1 MVTYAK
7 RTLPFLPLL
16 VGLQGCS
23 PGASNPIK
31 AAMAEHRGS
40 VDASKA
46 VVFRFA
52 GERGADARLYVL
64 PRLDEAAWRFR
75 TPGLAVERMVGFS
88 RDQDEVYLL
97 TPRGELTTLDLAT
110 GRARVIDTSVVAAAM
125 GPTGVLH
132 LVRRDGSVGALS
144 YRTVTPWPGKLDPLP
159 ETVWGG
165 GSERL
170 VAVVQTPRERQVV
183 ALSAG
188 KPQVTQ
194 GIPNGPTAVS
204 SWGDLAVVAVDSG
217 LVVLDPGDATR
228 RRFHPLADAPDA
240 VGLSPSEHRIYVATA
255 GQELLLL
262 DRTSLEP
269 AERLRLPGRAS
280 ALRVDPL
287 GRLLLIRPA
296 SGDSIWLVDPAETY
310 LLGTLPASW
319 RDDLPAVA
327 PDGSIL
333 VAYGR
338 DIEAYAPDSLT
349 VGGRVAAGARDRWL
363 AAAWDPRRPALQ
375 LAADTTAAAEPVAPG
390 QAIYVQVSSTANEA
404 WAQESARHLRTAG
417 MQAGVLPPTTSDE
430 PYRVVLG
437 PYPTREAAETAG
449 RKLGRPF
456 WIFTREGQEPPR

>member
-1 MVTYAK
+1 VVTYAK
-7 RTLPFLPLL
+7 LALPFLPLL

-23 PGASNPIK
+23 PGTSNPIK
-31 AAMAEHRGS
+31 TAMAEHRVS
-40 VDASKA
+40 AEALKA

-64 PRLDEAAWRFR
+64 PWLDEAAWRFR

-88 RDQDEVYLL
+88 RDQDEIYLL
-97 TPRGELTTLDLAT
+97 TARGELTTLDLTT
-110 GRARVIDTSVVAAAM
+110 GRARVIDTTVVAAAM

-132 LVRRDGSVGALS
+132 LVRGDGSVGALS

-159 ETVWGG
+159 EAVWGG

-170 VAVVQTPRERQVV
+170 VALVRTPRERRLV
-183 ALSAG
+183 ALSDG
-188 KPQVTQ
+188 KPPVTQ
-194 GIPNGPTAVS
+194 RIPNGPIAVS
-204 SWGDLAVVAVDSG
+204 NWGDLAVVAVDSG
-217 LVVLDPGDATR
+217 LVVLDPADSTR
-228 RRFHPLADAPDA
+228 RRFRPLADAPDA
-240 VGLSPSEHRIYVATA
+240 VGLSPSQHRIYVATA
-255 GQELLLL
+255 DQQLLML

-269 AERLRLPGRAS
+269 AERLWLPGRAS

-296 SGDSIWLVDPAETY
+296 SGDSIWLVDPAAAH

-319 RDDLPAVA
+319 REDLPAVA

-333 VAYGR
+333 VAHGQ
-338 DIEAYAPDSLT
+338 DIEAHTPDSLT

-375 LAADTTAAAEPVAPG
+375 LAADTAAAAVPVASG
-390 QAIYVQVSSTANEA
+390 EAIYVQVSSTANEA
-404 WAQESARHLRTAG
+404 WAQDLARNLRAAG
-417 MQAGVLPPTTSDE
+417 MQSVVLPPATPEE

-437 PYPTREAAETAG
+437 PYPTREAAEAIG

>member
-1 MVTYAK
+1 
-7 RTLPFLPLL
+7 
-16 VGLQGCS
+16 
-23 PGASNPIK
+23 
-31 AAMAEHRGS
+31 MAQHRGP
-40 VDASKA
+40 VGTPKA

-75 TPGLAVERMVGFS
+75 TPGLAVQRMVGFS
-88 RDQDEVYLL
+88 RDQDEVFLITL
-97 TPRGELTTLDLAT
+97 RGELTTLDLVT
-110 GRARVIDTSVVAAAM
+110 GRARVVDTNVVAAAM

-132 LVRRDGSVGALS
+132 LVWRDGSVGALS

-170 VAVVQTPRERQVV
+170 VALVQTPRERQLL

-188 KPQVTQ
+188 KPPVAQR
-194 GIPNGPTAVS
+194 IPGGPIAVS

-217 LVVLDPGDATR
+217 LLILDPADSAR
-228 RRFHPLADAPDA
+228 QAFHRLANPPDA
-240 VGLSPSEHRIYVATA
+240 VGLSPSEHRIYVTTA
-255 GQELLLL
+255 DRELLML
-262 DRTSLEP
+262 DRTSLET

-280 ALRVDPL
+280 TLRVDPL
-287 GRLLLIRPA
+287 GRFLLIRPA
-296 SGDSIWLVDPAETY
+296 SGDSVWLVDPAEPH

-333 VAYGR
+333 VAYGQ
-338 DIEAYAPDSLT
+338 DIASYAPDSLT
-349 VGGRVAAGARDRWL
+349 VGGRVASGARDRWL

-375 LAADTTAAAEPVAPG
+375 LAADTAAAAPVASG

-404 WAQESARHLRTAG
+404 WAQDAAQNLRTAG
-417 MQAGVLPPTTSDE
+417 MQASVLPPATPEE

-437 PYPTREAAETAG
+437 PYPTREAAEAAG